1 MNHLQS
7 LAGDERRIPSVVAWR
22 AVRSEIQQ
30 AFESVR
36 HLNDG
41 HLVVSASL
49 PAKVPVSTAFA
60 RCCRWSLQVAGA
72 FPAPHVRT
80 PRCPLAPE
88 TQEEVDCGS
97 YVRRLIS
104 YAAVEGGRTP
114 AYLCIPKQ
122 CLEEPPVRCPAVL
135 CLHGTDNEVG
145 HGTVVGL
152 SNKENRSY
160 ASELADRGFVTIAP
174 SYPLLANYQLE
185 PSDLGFDSGTMMA
198 IWDNVRALDL
208 LDSLPFV
215 AHQTPARHQNRNG
228 TDLPLDYYEFGNT
241 DDPNSFQPGKYG
253 VIGHSL
259 GGHNSVY
266 TALFEPR
273 IAAVVSSC
281 GLDSYR
287 DYMDGNVAGWT
298 QTRYLPKLPLD
309 IDKIPFVRSLLN
321 RSSLPKQSTL
331 CLYPAFSSLALLL
344 RTFTTS
350 SLQWPLDR
358 ACLSHH
364 FTIPTSSGTAWMR

>member
-1 MNHLQS
+1 
-7 LAGDERRIPSVVAWR
+7 
-22 AVRSEIQQ
+22 
-30 AFESVR
+30 
-36 HLNDG
+36 
-41 HLVVSASL
+41 
-49 PAKVPVSTAFA
+49 
-60 RCCRWSLQVAGA
+60 
-72 FPAPHVRT
+72 VRT

-88 TQEEVDCGS
+88 TEEEVDCGS

-104 YAAVEGGRTP
+104 YAAVEGARTP

-122 CLEEPPVRCPAVL
+122 CLAEPPVRCPAVL

-152 SNKENRSY
+152 SDKENRSY
-160 ASELADRGFVTIAP
+160 ASELAERGFITIAP

-215 AHQTPARHQNRNG
+215 ANQTPARHQNGNG

-241 DDPNSFQPGKYG
+241 DDPNSYQPGKYG

-266 TALFEPR
+266 TSLFEPR

-287 DYMDGNVAGWT
+287 DYMDGNVTGWT

-309 IDKIPFVRSLLN
+309 IDEIPFVRSLLTF
-321 RSSLPKQSTL
+321 SSLPEQSTL
-331 CLYPAFSSLALLL
+331 YSYPASSSLALLL
-344 RTFTTS
+344 RTSMTS
-350 SLQWPLDR
+350 SLQSPLDR
-358 ACLSHH
+358 ACLLHR
-364 FTIPTSSGTAWMR
+364 FTIRTSSGIAWMR